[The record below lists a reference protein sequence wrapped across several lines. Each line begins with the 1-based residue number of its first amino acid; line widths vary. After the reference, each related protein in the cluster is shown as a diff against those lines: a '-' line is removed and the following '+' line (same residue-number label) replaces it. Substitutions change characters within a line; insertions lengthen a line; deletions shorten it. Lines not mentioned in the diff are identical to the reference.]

1 MKTLPDISDLYPQ
14 MLNVSNKRFLRYG
27 KSNILN
33 GEIETVFCTDD
44 NSLVKSILAEDGRGR
59 ILVIDAAG
67 VNHVSM
73 IGDQIAA
80 EAVKNNWQGVVLNGY
95 IRDVT
100 EINDLPISIIAKGS
114 VFKKTEK
121 FGLGKRGEMISFAG
135 LIFKPG
141 YWLYADENNFGISR
155 QKLEF

>member
-1 MKTLPDISDLYPQ
+1 M
-14 MLNVSNKRFLRYG
+14 
-27 KSNILN
+27 
-33 GEIETVFCTDD
+33 
-44 NSLVKSILAEDGRGR
+44 
-59 ILVIDAAG
+59 VIDAVG

-95 IRDVT
+95 IRDVA

-121 FGLGKRGEMISFAG
+121 FGQ
-135 LIFKPG
+135 IFQ
-141 YWLYADENNFGISR
+141 F
-155 QKLEF
+155 F

>member
-1 MKTLPDISDLYPQ
+1 

-59 ILVIDAAG
+59 ILVIDAVG

-95 IRDVT
+95 IRDVK
-100 EINDLPISIIAKGS
+100 EINDLPISIMAKGS

-121 FGLGKRGEMISFAG
+121 
-135 LIFKPG
+135 
-141 YWLYADENNFGISR
+141 NNFGISR

>member
-14 MLNVSNKRFLRYG
+14 KLTVSNKRFLRYG

-44 NSLVKSILAEDGRGR
+44 NSLVKSILAEDGGGK

-80 EAVKNNWQGVVLNGY
+80 EAVKNNWQGVVLNGNV
-95 IRDVT
+95 RDAVS
-100 EINDLPISIIAKGS
+100 NNQHRANY
-114 VFKKTEK
+114 KK
-121 FGLGKRGEMISFAG
+121 R
-135 LIFKPG
+135 
-141 YWLYADENNFGISR
+141 
-155 QKLEF
+155 

>member
-1 MKTLPDISDLYPQ
+1 

-44 NSLVKSILAEDGRGR
+44 NSLVKSTLAEDGRGK
-59 ILVIDAAG
+59 ILVIDAVG

-80 EAVKNNWQGVVLNGY
+80 EAVKNNWQGVWQLDQFPFREDSVEMANMAIDFLKSVDKALDNLDYDALSKAQANHDAMGALKIAQKALY
-95 IRDVT
+95 KHLARD
-100 EINDLPISIIAKGS
+100 
-114 VFKKTEK
+114 
-121 FGLGKRGEMISFAG
+121 
-135 LIFKPG
+135 
-141 YWLYADENNFGISR
+141 
-155 QKLEF
+155 